1 MSKCTQKHYLRI
13 AGALL
18 SAVITMP
25 IWADNNQG
33 SDPQQFM
40 YPQQSNES
48 ANYDYA
54 RVVDVQPITE
64 VAQIPQEQQVCRQQN
79 VRRRVP
85 ERRSPA
91 PAIFGSILGGVIGH
105 QFGGGHGKT
114 AATIAG
120 AAIGGAVA
128 TNAQY
133 RRYPPRY
140 YTVPE
145 RRCRVE
151 TSWRSEERVVAWD
164 VSWEYRGKIYQST
177 MDEPPGDRIPVRVSV
192 APVHR

>member
-1 MSKCTQKHYLRI
+1 MSMCIQKHHLRI

-18 SAVITMP
+18 SAVITTS

-33 SDPQQFM
+33 S
-40 YPQQSNES
+40 YPQQSTYPQQSDDS

-91 PAIFGSILGGVIGH
+91 PVIFGSILGGVIGH

-145 RRCRVE
+145 QRCQV
-151 TSWRSEERVVAWD
+151 RSEEHT
-164 VSWEYRGKIYQST
+164 SELQS
-177 MDEPPGDRIPVRVSV
+177 
-192 APVHR
+192 H